1 MSAVRFGYY
10 YECSSFFTNT
20 HISEEDSKW
29 LDDHNFHLDNYS
41 EPGKEFFSIGKER
54 DNFVSLQED
63 MSEMYVSPH
72 LELRPIS
79 YEDEEQLKRI
89 LGSTDLRVKFGF
101 LRIW

>member
-10 YECSSFFTNT
+10 YECNSAVANTN
-20 HISEEDSKW
+20 ISEEDSKW
-29 LDDHNFHLDNYS
+29 LDYHNFHLDNYFDV
-41 EPGKEFFSIGKER
+41 GKEFYSIGRER
-54 DNFVSLQED
+54 DNFVTFCED

-79 YEDEEQLKRI
+79 HEDEEQLKRI